1 MLIFFRNILQLILA
15 PAKCWEDVAASR
27 ISPHELFTKHVL
39 PLITVASL
47 SIFVRIFYNFDYQIL
62 WLLVKAMVIFVSFF
76 VSFYFSLVVFKS
88 YFHYFCEGDP
98 NERHFTTVIAYCVS
112 LLAITEIVCN
122 VLPVNLGL
130 EYLLP
135 LAVALIFWKADAY
148 LRVLPTMDMP
158 YALFGLCVVVLP
170 SAIIQSI
177 FYSIFK
183 F

>member
-1 MLIFFRNILQLILA
+1 M
-15 PAKCWEDVAASR
+15 AASR
-27 ISPHELFTKHVL
+27 IRPHALFTQHVR